1 MKFVDIFWD
10 FLLKKKIYKI
20 FGVPGG
26 AIDNILSSKPKEIEW
41 CNTGHEL
48 QDGFLAQIYGNY
60 TNNVGILIV
69 TTGPGVATAISAL
82 KNADSEANPLI
93 IISTYEKSH
102 IDNWQYWD
110 ILSISKKIT
119 KYTFYIKSTKDIY
132 LIQKAYDIAKRYTT
146 GVLLLIDNRLFA
158 KNNMSAISI
167 KNINQNSFSIPDRAI
182 IDTLSSGLTNKN
194 TLIVLGK
201 GKCYNYN
208 SVLQFIKRNKLPYIT
223 TWKGRYNIPN
233 TLYCGRVGSMG
244 HHSANYAIYHATHIL
259 IIGDVS
265 SSLVS
270 NFYLDKFSVIF
281 IKDKKV
287 FTLTHRKEIAV
298 QTSKIFELEFFE
310 KILDHLS
317 ISVPEKWIKFL
328 TKSTASLLK
337 ELPAISELEK
347 YISIAGKIYKK
358 HKLDIP
364 VTSGVGNHWY
374 GVGKFIES
382 PQLESATTWASI
394 GVSFANAIGLYYA
407 TKKHV
412 WAFEGDGGTI
422 FSLNVLMYIIN
433 NELPIT
439 VTIFINRLYAA
450 VSSSFAMKGMKA
462 SDTNIVPNIPWLK
475 TLPNCHIFKSL
486 NEYEKYLDHNPTST
500 KLRFIIIMVDSKINN
515 SHIYEIDINKEYR
528 TNLKNSNFEKIL
540 KAKLLIKSE

>member
-1 MKFVDIFWD
+1 MKFTDIFWN
-10 FLLKKKIYKI
+10 FLLKKEIYKI

-26 AIDNILSSKPKEIEW
+26 AIDDIVGSKPKEIEW
-41 CNTGHEL
+41 INTGHEL

-69 TTGPGVATAISAL
+69 TTGPGIATAISAL
-82 KNADSEANPLI
+82 KNADSEANPLM

-132 LIQKAYDIAKRYTT
+132 LIQKAYDTAKRYTT
-146 GVLLLIDNRLFA
+146 GVLLLINDKLFL
-158 KNNMSAISI
+158 KNNLKQISI
-167 KNINQNSFSIPDRAI
+167 KSINETHGLKSI
-182 IDTLSSGLTNKN
+182 IDTLSLGLTNKN

-201 GKCYNYN
+201 GKFYNYN
-208 SVLQFIKRNKLPYIT
+208 SVIQFIKRNKLPYIT
-223 TWKGRYNIPN
+223 TWKGRHIIPN
-233 TLYCGRVGSMG
+233 TLYCGRIGSMG
-244 HHSANYAIYHATHIL
+244 HHSANYAIYHATHVL

-270 NFYLDKFSVIF
+270 NFYLDKFSVVF

-298 QTSKIFELEFFE
+298 ANSKIFELEYFE
-310 KILDHLS
+310 QILDKLS
-317 ISVPEKWIKFL
+317 ISVPEKWLKFL
-328 TKSTASLLK
+328 TKSTSSLLR
-337 ELPAISELEK
+337 ELTPISELEK
-347 YISIAGKIYKK
+347 YIAVAAKIYTK

-374 GVGKFIES
+374 GVGKFMES
-382 PQLESATTWASI
+382 NQLESATTWASI

-422 FSLNVLMYIIN
+422 FSLNVLMFIIN

-439 VTIFINRLYAA
+439 VTIFINHLYSA
-450 VSSSFAMKGMKA
+450 VSSSFTMKGMKP
-462 SDTNIVPNIPWLK
+462 SDTNVVPNIPWLK
-475 TLPNCHIFKSL
+475 MLPNCHIFKSL
-486 NEYEKYLDHNPTST
+486 GEYEKYLDNNPIST
-500 KLRFIIIMVDSKINN
+500 KLRFIIIMVGDKISD

-528 TNLKNSNFEKIL
+528 TNLKNSNFEKII
-540 KAKLLIKSE
+540 KAKLVIKSE